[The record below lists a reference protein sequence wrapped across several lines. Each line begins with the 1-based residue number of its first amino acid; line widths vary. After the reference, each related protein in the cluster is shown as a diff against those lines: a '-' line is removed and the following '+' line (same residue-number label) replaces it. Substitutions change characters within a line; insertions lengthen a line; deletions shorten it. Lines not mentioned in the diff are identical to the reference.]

1 MALLVLH
8 QRAARRR
15 ARAAAL
21 AEALALLHD
30 LGPTAPAGGPLAD
43 RGGVLWVELPERHLG
58 EAVDRFPRLG
68 YSTAVDLVEPAPAA
82 AGRARAAGGRGGRGP
97 GWRLVRLHTE
107 DAAGHRE
114 QAPDRREFL
123 VEGGDGQLRPVRGY
137 RGDGR
142 ALGRRGLPVCDARL
156 LVNLV
161 APAGPGLLVDPFAG
175 VGGIALA
182 ASAAGWT
189 AVTADRDPALRHGL
203 GRLGAGHLVADA
215 RRLPLRPGS
224 VDAVATEPPYD
235 PTVGP
240 LAAEVLAEVARLL
253 RPGGATAWLCAAW
266 QAPGLR
272 AAAAT
277 LGLRAALDTPV
288 DRKGTPVV
296 ALAWRKPA

>member
-1 MALLVLH
+1 VLH

-15 ARAAAL
+15 ARVAAV

-30 LGPTAPAGGPLAD
+30 LGPSAPAGGPLAD
-43 RGGVLWVELPERHLG
+43 RGGVLWVELPERHLA
-58 EAVDRFPRLG
+58 EAVARLPRLG
-68 YSTAVDLVEPAPAA
+68 YSTAADLVEPAPAGR
-82 AGRARAAGGRGGRGP
+82 AGRRGA

-123 VEGGDGQLRPVRGY
+123 VEDGDGQVRPVRGY

-175 VGGIALA
+175 VGGVALA
-182 ASAAGWT
+182 AAAAGWT

-203 GRLGAGHLVADA
+203 ARLGAGHLVADA
-215 RRLPLRPGS
+215 RRLPLAPGS
-224 VDAVATEPPYD
+224 VDAVASEPPYD

-240 LAAEVLAEVARLL
+240 LAAEALAEAARLL

-266 QAPGLR
+266 QADGLR
-272 AAAAT
+272 NAGAA
-277 LGLRAALDTPV
+277 LGLAAALDSPV

>member
-1 MALLVLH
+1 M
-8 QRAARRR
+8 
-15 ARAAAL
+15 

-30 LGPTAPAGGPLAD
+30 LGPSAPAGGPLAD
-43 RGGVLWVELPERHLG
+43 RGGVLWVELPERHL
-58 EAVDRFPRLG
+58 EAALARLPRLG
-68 YSTAVDLVEPAPAA
+68 YCTAVDLVEAAPAV
-82 AGRARAAGGRGGRGP
+82 AGRRRARDP
-97 GWRLVRLHTE
+97 GWRLVRVHTE
-107 DAAGHRE
+107 DPGGHRE

-123 VEGGDGQLRPVRGY
+123 VEGAGGLRPVRGY
-137 RGDGR
+137 RGDGH

-175 VGGIALA
+175 VGGVALA
-182 ASAAGWT
+182 AAAAGWT

-215 RRLPLRPGS
+215 RRLPLRPAS

-235 PTVGP
+235 PSVGP
-240 LAAEVLAEVARLL
+240 LAAQALDEVARLL

-266 QAPGLR
+266 QARGLR
-272 AAAAT
+272 AAAAG
-277 LGLRAALDTPV
+277 LGLDPALDTPV

-296 ALAWRKPA
+296 ALAWRRPR